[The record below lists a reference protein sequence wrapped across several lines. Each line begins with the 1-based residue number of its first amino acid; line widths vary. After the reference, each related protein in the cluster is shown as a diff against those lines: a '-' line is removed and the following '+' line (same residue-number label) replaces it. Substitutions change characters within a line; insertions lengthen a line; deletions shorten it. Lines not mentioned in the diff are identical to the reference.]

1 MTQTPSWT
9 AGVSPATGGAAA
21 TESPARA
28 PAVQEIAR
36 VLADVPD
43 PEIPCV
49 SVLDLGIV
57 REIRD
62 DRVTI
67 TPTYTG
73 CPATIAIEQSIRQ
86 ALDANGFADVAVTT
100 TLSPP
105 WSTDWISDEGR
116 EKLRAYGIAP
126 PPKGA
131 GQASLRNETHA
142 QCPRC
147 GSMNTEEISRFGST
161 PCKALWRCKAC
172 AEPFDRF
179 KCH

>member
-1 MTQTPSWT
+1 MAQTRSGNANLP
-9 AGVSPATGGAAA
+9 
-21 TESPARA
+21 PART
-28 PAVQEIAR
+28 PAVKEIAR
-36 VLADVPD
+36 ILADVLD

-49 SVLDLGIV
+49 SVIDLGIV
-57 REIRD
+57 REIEPG
-62 DRVTI
+62 RVTI

-73 CPATIAIEQSIRQ
+73 CPATIAIEQAIRA
-86 ALDANGFADVAVTT
+86 ALDANGFGDVAIET
-100 TLSPP
+100 TLAPP

-131 GQASLRNETHA
+131 SAASLKNAAPTR
-142 QCPRC
+142 CPRC
-147 GSMNTEEISRFGST
+147 GSTETEEISRFGST
-161 PCKALWRCKAC
+161 PCKALWRCRAC